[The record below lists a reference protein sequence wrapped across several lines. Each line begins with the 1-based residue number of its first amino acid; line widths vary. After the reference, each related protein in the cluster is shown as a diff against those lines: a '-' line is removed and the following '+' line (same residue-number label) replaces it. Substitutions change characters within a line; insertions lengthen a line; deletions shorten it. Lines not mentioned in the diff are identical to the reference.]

1 MAEAAQADGV
11 ELNLVT
17 GWQDA
22 DARTAAYEARLT
34 AYSAENSRLSAEEA
48 ADHTASLQPAAS
60 TSEQGTGY
68 CADILS
74 SDCTEKTA
82 AFAET
87 RAYEWLTAYAAEYGF
102 ILRWPEDRQSAPAW
116 STPPGTGGMWA
127 WRMPAHPG
135 VRPCAGRVP
144 CAGTR
149 KIINPKEKP
158 LKRTEIAPGVHLSWD
173 PAPKFNRC
181 RISLHFAFP
190 AKRETAT
197 AHALLPLVMERGYA
211 DCPDMTQMTKKLAR
225 LYGADL
231 TVDARP
237 LGANHNLC
245 VSATGIKN
253 RFALEGEDLTREYAA
268 LALGTAFHP
277 RLFGAACLTR
287 RPWHREADA
296 PQIAGR

>member
-1 MAEAAQADGV
+1 M
-11 ELNLVT
+11 
-17 GWQDA
+17 
-22 DARTAAYEARLT
+22 
-34 AYSAENSRLSAEEA
+34 
-48 ADHTASLQPAAS
+48 
-60 TSEQGTGY
+60 
-68 CADILS
+68 
-74 SDCTEKTA
+74 
-82 AFAET
+82 
-87 RAYEWLTAYAAEYGF
+87 
-102 ILRWPEDRQSAPAW
+102 
-116 STPPGTGGMWA
+116 
-127 WRMPAHPG
+127 
-135 VRPCAGRVP
+135 
-144 CAGTR
+144 
-149 KIINPKEKP
+149 
-158 LKRTEIAPGVHLSWD
+158 KRTEIAPGVHLSWD

-277 RLFGAACLTR
+277 AFSGGVFDPEAVAIEKQMLRKSPEETVAKIEAVTIESVNAVAR
-287 RPWHREADA
+287 RIFTNA
-296 PQIAGR
+296 PCISVVGKQAETYIKE